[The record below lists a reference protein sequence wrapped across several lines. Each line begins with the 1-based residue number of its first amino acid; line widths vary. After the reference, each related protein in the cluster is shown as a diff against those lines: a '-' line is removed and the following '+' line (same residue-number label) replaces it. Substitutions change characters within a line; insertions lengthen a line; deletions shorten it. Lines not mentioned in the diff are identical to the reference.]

1 MPVMSSFGLRR
12 RRPVNTWGLD
22 SYVPNDS
29 NYSGEFTGFQPA
41 KGTTEM
47 LKKYYVGARHI
58 GQSIQHGSNADCTRL
73 TIDEAID
80 DAKKQIQGGADCVV
94 IVKIVCIVRKDFP
107 PITVENVE

>member
-41 KGTTEM
+41 KDTKM
-47 LKKYYVGARHI
+47 LKKYYVGAKHI
-58 GQSIQHGSNADCTRL
+58 GQSVQHGNNADCTRE
-73 TIDEAID
+73 TFDDAIA
-80 DAKKQIQGGADCVV
+80 DAKKQIREGAQCVV
-94 IVKIVCIVRKDFP
+94 VVKIVAIVRRDSP
-107 PITVENVE
+107 PITVETVD